1 MATKNDITG
10 DAIASRVAT
19 QSYRDGWDRIFAK
32 KTPDEW
38 LKDPAF
44 VYVRAIL
51 DPDGWRMDN
60 LDYDTPLT
68 QAEFS
73 RRLSYST
80 ILTKNNYDQNQE
92 KS

>member
-10 DAIASRVAT
+10 DSISSRVAT
-19 QSYRDGWDRIFAK
+19 QSYRDGWDHIFTK
-32 KTPDEW
+32 KTADEW

-44 VYVRAIL
+44 QYVEAIL

-60 LDYDTPLT
+60 TSLDTPIT
-68 QAEFS
+68 RAEFN
-73 RRLSYST
+73 RRLHYCT
-80 ILTKNNYDQNQE
+80 ILMKNNHGSNQE

>member
-10 DAIASRVAT
+10 DAISSRVAS
-19 QSYRDGWDRIFAK
+19 QSYRDGWDRIFLK

-44 VYVRAIL
+44 DYVHAIL

-60 LDYDTPLT
+60 VDFNRPLT
-68 QAEFS
+68 FGEFS

-80 ILTKNNYDQNQE
+80 ILMKNNYDQNQE